1 MRAMASNSLATS
13 LATLGRRA
21 FVRPRPPPVP
31 PVRTGKL
38 VSVILRR
45 PFDELG
51 FSGQE
56 VVVAPGY
63 ARNFL
68 VPQGIAM
75 YATPENRVAHRVEVD
90 PERARALD
98 AERMQR
104 LLLARVARYTL
115 PLYRASRDGAA
126 LYSSISAEDLV
137 VRLNETPLR
146 SFGVKQ
152 ANVRV
157 VREGGAPRPLREGDI
172 ATVGE
177 HVVEI
182 EMVRSMPGLWCPLKV
197 VVIEA

>member
-1 MRAMASNSLATS
+1 
-13 LATLGRRA
+13 
-21 FVRPRPPPVP
+21 
-31 PVRTGKL
+31 
-38 VSVILRR
+38 
-45 PFDELG
+45 
-51 FSGQE
+51 
-56 VVVAPGY
+56 
-63 ARNFL
+63 
-68 VPQGIAM
+68 M
-75 YATPENRVAHRVEVD
+75 YATQENRLAHRVEVD

-98 AERMQR
+98 VERMQR

-157 VREGGAPRPLREGDI
+157 VREGAPRPLREGDI

>member
-1 MRAMASNSLATS
+1 MASALAASIT
-13 LATLGRRA
+13 TLGRRA
-21 FVRPRPPPVP
+21 FVRPRPPPAP
-31 PVRTGKL
+31 PVRSGKH

-75 YATPENRVAHRVEVD
+75 YATQENRLAHRVEVD

-98 AERMQR
+98 VERMQR

-157 VREGGAPRPLREGDI
+157 VREGAPRPLREGDI